1 MLFRIERINLETKEK
16 EYEYVCG
23 KRALANACIAIM
35 QKDDMTIDGI
45 TSIAWSWKAF
55 KVCLAHTISKSPN
68 QTAPTQAGKEKPRSG
83 KHLRRW
89 GEERRP
95 EKIRFDSK
103 GKMIS
108 KLAK

>member
-35 QKDDMTIDGI
+35 QKDDFPMFLFQKIRNKGRQE
-45 TSIAWSWKAF
+45 K
-55 KVCLAHTISKSPN
+55 
-68 QTAPTQAGKEKPRSG
+68 QAGKEKLRSG

-103 GKMIS
+103 GKIIS